1 MKLFR
6 IIFPK
11 TAKAAMAGLLLSVLF
26 SCGKEEAQEVPVPQ
40 EPQASITMLT
50 YLVNISPGEE
60 AYVDFR
66 INPYET
72 KFDYDVEGGKCA
84 ISLADQY
91 GGQGADL
98 NCTITRIE
106 PLGSDYNDKGKYR
119 VWLSN
124 ARRKHTFENK
134 FILVYTDG
142 KGRKAKSAAFTVKSE
157 CDELTA
163 SVLATGLPLVRIE
176 TVDHEEPTC
185 EYVSHPPGCNGAG
198 IKNPT
203 KVPGTVAVLSGDEIK
218 YSGSMTVRIRGNTS
232 AYQPKKPYKIKLEKK
247 GDMLFRGDDS
257 KYKDKNWIL
266 LRYDGLN
273 TLAGLRV
280 NKLLGMQWTPSFI
293 FVNVVF
299 NGDYRGLYMLIEQ
312 VRRNEDCRLKV
323 SENGF
328 VLEFDAYWWNED
340 VYFSGGWNYSQQYT
354 FKYPEDDEVTP
365 EQKAYITQYVKEA
378 ESAIRHGTY
387 PDYIDVTSF
396 AKWLL
401 GHEILG
407 NLDCAGSNLFLTKG
421 DNTPYSKLMMANL
434 WDFDNIYRMT
444 GNWANI
450 HVWGAFYY
458 PALLSNSN
466 PEFLDT
472 FVTLWTNNYSKSIC
486 QSMSSFMT
494 SYASSAEAKAL
505 DASIVLDNQRW
516 RSGHTTVAKS
526 CKNAKDWFDSR
537 YEWLNTQIPA
547 LKQ

>member
-134 FILVYTDG
+134 FTLVYTDG
-142 KGRKAKSAAFTVKSE
+142 KGRKARSSAFTVHCE
-157 CDELTA
+157 CDEL
-163 SVLATGLPLVRIE
+163 SMSLLATGLPLVRIVTE
-176 TVDHEEPTC
+176 NGEEPTC

-203 KVPGTVAVLSGDEIK
+203 KVPGTVAVLAGDEIK
-218 YSGSMTVRIRGNTS
+218 YSGSMRVRIRGNTS
-232 AYQPKKPYKIKLEKK
+232 AYAAKKPYKIKLDKK

-257 KYKDKNWIL
+257 KYKDKNWLL
-266 LRYDGLN
+266 LRYDDLK
-273 TLAGLRV
+273 TMAGLRV
-280 NKLLGMQWTPSFI
+280 NKLIGMQWTPAFT
-293 FVNVVF
+293 FVNVSF
-299 NGDYRGLYMLIEQ
+299 NGEYRGLYMLIEQ

-323 SENGF
+323 AENGF
-328 VLEFDAYWWNED
+328 VLEYDAYWWNED
-340 VYFSGGWNYSQQYT
+340 VHFTGGWNYGQRYT
-354 FKYPEDDEVTP
+354 FKYPEDDEVP
-365 EQKAYITQYVKEA
+365 AEQLAYITDYAKKM
-378 ESAIRHGTY
+378 ESSIRNGTY

-401 GHEILG
+401 AHDILG
-407 NLDCAGSNLFLTKG
+407 DLDCAGSNLFLTKS
-421 DNTPYSKLMMANL
+421 DNTPYSKMMMANL
-434 WDFDNIYRMT
+434 WDFDHIYKMKDT
-444 GNWANI
+444 WANI
-450 HVWGAFYY
+450 HIWGAFYY
-458 PALLSNSN
+458 PTLLASSNR
-466 PEFLDT
+466 EFRDT
-472 FVTLWTNNYSKSIC
+472 YTSLWDNYSKSIC
-486 QSMSSFMT
+486 PSMSSFMS
-494 SYASSAEAKAL
+494 SYATSAEAKAL
-505 DASIVLDNQRW
+505 DASIVLDNQKW
-516 RSGHTTVAKS
+516 HLGHTTVERS
-526 CKNAKDWFDSR
+526 CKTAKDWFDTR
-537 YEWLNTQIPA
+537 PDWLNVHIPA
-547 LKQ
+547 LK

>member
-50 YLVNISPGEE
+50 YLVNISPGDE

-134 FILVYTDG
+134 FTLVYTDG
-142 KGRKAKSAAFTVKSE
+142 KGRKARSSAFTVHCE
-157 CDELTA
+157 CDEL
-163 SVLATGLPLVRIE
+163 SMSLLATGLPLVRIVTE
-176 TVDHEEPTC
+176 NGEEPTC

-203 KVPGTVAVLSGDEIK
+203 KVPGTVAVLAGDEIK
-218 YSGSMTVRIRGNTS
+218 YSGSMRVRIRGNTS
-232 AYQPKKPYKIKLEKK
+232 AYAAKKPYKIKLDKK

-257 KYKDKNWIL
+257 KNKDKNWLL
-266 LRYDGLN
+266 LRYDDLK
-273 TLAGLRV
+273 TMAGLRV
-280 NKLLGMQWTPSFI
+280 NKLIGMQWTPAFT
-293 FVNVVF
+293 FVNVSF
-299 NGDYRGLYMLIEQ
+299 NGEYRGLYMLIEQ

-323 SENGF
+323 AENGF
-328 VLEFDAYWWNED
+328 VLEYDAYWWNED
-340 VYFSGGWNYSQQYT
+340 VHFTGGWNYGQRYT
-354 FKYPEDDEVTP
+354 FKYPEDDEVP
-365 EQKAYITQYVKEA
+365 AEQLAYITDYAKKM
-378 ESAIRHGTY
+378 ESSIRNGTY

-401 GHEILG
+401 AHDILG
-407 NLDCAGSNLFLTKG
+407 DLDCAGSNLFLTKS
-421 DNTPYSKLMMANL
+421 DNTPYSKMMMANL
-434 WDFDNIYRMT
+434 WDFDHIYKMKDT
-444 GNWANI
+444 WANI
-450 HVWGAFYY
+450 HIWGAFYY
-458 PALLSNSN
+458 PTLLASSNR
-466 PEFLDT
+466 EFRDT
-472 FVTLWTNNYSKSIC
+472 YTSLWDNYSKSIC
-486 QSMSSFMT
+486 PSMSSFMS
-494 SYASSAEAKAL
+494 SYATSAEAKAL
-505 DASIVLDNQRW
+505 DASIVLDNQKW
-516 RSGHTTVAKS
+516 HLGHTTVERS
-526 CKNAKDWFDSR
+526 CKTAKDWFDTR
-537 YEWLNTQIPA
+537 PDWLNVHIPA
-547 LKQ
+547 LK